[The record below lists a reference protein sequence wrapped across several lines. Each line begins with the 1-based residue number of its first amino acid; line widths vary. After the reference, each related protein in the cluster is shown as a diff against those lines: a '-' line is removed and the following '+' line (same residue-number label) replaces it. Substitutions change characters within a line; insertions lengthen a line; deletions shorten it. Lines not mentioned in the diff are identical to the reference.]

1 MTDMEEHLDVENPD
15 DVTGLTK
22 KYNVE
27 ISGQKTCWYTKEID
41 VLALNEDEAEDKAR
55 EIFDDDYNH
64 EFDEDEGMIDNDE
77 PDNLGFKVV
86 ESK

>member
-27 ISGQKTCWYTKEID
+27 ITGQKTFWYTKEID
-41 VLALNEDEAEDKAR
+41 VLALNEDEAEEKAR
-55 EIFDDDYNH
+55 EIFEDDYDH
-64 EFDEDEGMIDNDE
+64 EFESDEASYDSDE
-77 PDNLGFKVV
+77 PDNLEFKVV
-86 ESK
+86 ES

>member
-27 ISGQKTCWYTKEID
+27 ITGQKTFWYTKEID
-41 VLALNEDEAEDKAR
+41 VLALNEDEAEEKAR
-55 EIFDDDYNH
+55 EIFEDDYDH
-64 EFDEDEGMIDNDE
+64 EFESDEASYDHDE
-77 PDNLGFKVV
+77 PDNLEFKVV
-86 ESK
+86 ES